1 MSQDKEFRLHSKLP
15 HTGTTIF
22 SVMSRLATEYN
33 ALNLSQG
40 FPNFEASP
48 ELIELV
54 NKYMKK
60 GFNQYALMTG
70 VPELREAIATKI
82 RLQYNVKYNPETDI
96 TVTSGATEALYAAIT
111 AIIRPGDEVIVF
123 EPAYDSYVPAIELNG
138 GKPVFITLKPPYFK
152 IDWQEVRNKI
162 TEHTRLMIINTPHN
176 PATSILSNED
186 LTQLAEIASEA
197 NLLLLGDEVYEHII
211 FDGQKHHSLFTNPD
225 LKERSFI
232 VGSFGKTF
240 HVTGWKVGY
249 CLAPRDLSYEF
260 RKIHQY
266 LTFSTNTPVQ
276 LAFAEYLS
284 NPDNYLH
291 VSNMYE
297 QKRNL
302 FLNSLKNSRF
312 TFVPSQGSYFQNLSY
327 SAISDENDYELAK
340 RLTKDAGVAS
350 IPISVF
356 YHKKHDYKTLR
367 FCFAKDDETIE
378 KAGAILSKL

>member
-1 MSQDKEFRLHSKLP
+1 MLQDKEFKHKSKLP

-40 FPNFEASP
+40 FPNFPASP

-60 GFNQYALMTG
+60 GFNQYALMSG
-70 VPELREAIATKI
+70 APELREAIAHKI
-82 RLQYNVKYNPETDI
+82 KVQYKVKYNPETEI
-96 TVTSGATEALYAAIT
+96 TITSGATEALYAAIT
-111 AIIRPGDEVIVF
+111 AIIKPGDEVIVF

-138 GKPVFITLKPPYFK
+138 GKPVFITLKPPLFK

-162 TEHTRLMIINTPHN
+162 TDRTKLIIINTPHN
-176 PATSILSNED
+176 PATTILSEED
-186 LTQLAEIASEA
+186 LIQLADIVTDAD
-197 NLLLLGDEVYEHII
+197 LLVLSDEVYEHIV
-211 FDGQKHHSLFTNPD
+211 FDHQRHHSVFTNAE

-249 CLAPRDLSYEF
+249 CLAPRELSYEF

-276 LAFAEYLS
+276 LAFAEYLA
-284 NPDNYLH
+284 NPENYLH
-291 VSNMYE
+291 VSAMYE
-297 QKRNL
+297 RKRDI
-302 FLNSLKNSRF
+302 FLNSIKNSRL
-312 TFVPSQGSYFQNLSY
+312 TFEPSQGSYFQNLSY
-327 SAISDENDYELAK
+327 SDISDENDYELAK
-340 RLTKDAGVAS
+340 KLTMEAGVAS

-356 YHKKHDYKTLR
+356 YHKKDDYKTLR
-367 FCFAKDDETIE
+367 FCFAKDDETLE